1 MEVMDDHQGAIRSL
15 YMEKLCFHSCSYHKK
30 SAGYILCH
38 RSSIDSDVYVFL
50 NFVGAYS
57 HYPCHLMAPIVITV
71 NASIHFIDPVYE
83 LITAD
88 GALVKFLQHTLWT

>member
-1 MEVMDDHQGAIRSL
+1 MDDHQGAIPYCTWKHYASIAVLTTNRVQDI
-15 YMEKLCFHSCSYHKK
+15 YYNTEVQWIASY
-30 SAGYILCH
+30 
-38 RSSIDSDVYVFL
+38 VYVFL

-57 HYPCHLMAPIVITV
+57 HYPCHLMAPIVIMV